1 MIAGFQM
8 LSISANLGSLLS
20 QELQTTRDP
29 HHSCHTTMP
38 FVHQSAAKMSNIL
51 SKQHLHE
58 QIALFQLRA
67 TFPFNSGEDH
77 VVQDTIF
84 FLNFFH

>member
-8 LSISANLGSLLS
+8 LSVSANLGSLLS

-38 FVHQSAAKMSNIL
+38 FTHQMSNTL
-51 SKQHLHE
+51 SKQHYM
-58 QIALFQLRA
+58 
-67 TFPFNSGEDH
+67 SK
-77 VVQDTIF
+77 
-84 FLNFFH
+84 